1 MLAVVQQTISVTAPV
16 FTMLFLGVVLKRFG
30 LIDTGFINTAST
42 LVFRGTLPTLLFL
55 GIINADLSTALR
67 PALLLY
73 FVLATLG
80 CFLLAWGWA
89 IVRCPE
95 ADRGIYTQGAFRGN
109 NGIVGLALATSLYGD
124 YGLSVGAV
132 LGGVV
137 ILTYNVLSAIIL
149 AIYSPQAKTDVW
161 SLSKSIATNPLIIGV
176 LLAIPFAAWQIPL
189 PAWLLTSGGYFA
201 QMSLP
206 LALICI
212 GATLTLDSLRQ
223 GSGMAVSSSLMKVLW
238 LPLLATLGAGLC
250 GFRGADLGILFVYF
264 ASPTAA
270 ASFVMAKA
278 VGGNYQLAAAII
290 VITTLAS
297 VVSTNLGL
305 LVLQWGGWV

>member
-1 MLAVVQQTISVTAPV
+1 MLAIVQQTVSVTAPV
-16 FTMLFLGVVLKRFG
+16 FSMLFLGVVLKRLG
-30 LIDTGFINTAST
+30 LIDSAFINTAST

-55 GIINADLSTALR
+55 GIINADLSTALQ

-73 FVLATLG
+73 FVVATLG

-95 ADRGIYTQGAFRGN
+95 ADRGVYTQGAFRGN
-109 NGIVGLALATSLYGD
+109 NGIVGLALATSIYGD

-137 ILTYNVLSAIIL
+137 ILCYNVLSAIIL
-149 AIYSPQAKTDVW
+149 AIYSPQAKADVW
-161 SLSKSIATNPLIIGV
+161 SLSKSIATNPLIVGV
-176 LLAIPFAAWQIPL
+176 LLAIPFAAWKIPL
-189 PAWLLTSGGYFA
+189 PTWLLTSGGYFA

-212 GATLTLDSLRQ
+212 GATLSLDSLRQ
-223 GSGMAVSSSLMKVLW
+223 GSGVAVGSSLLKVLW
-238 LPLLATLGAGLC
+238 LPLLATLGAGLW
-250 GFRGADLGILFVYF
+250 GFRGPDLGILFLYF
-264 ASPTAA
+264 VSPTAA

-278 VGGNYQLAAAII
+278 AGGNYQLAAAII
-290 VITTLAS
+290 VISTLAS
-297 VVSTNLGL
+297 VLSTNLGL
-305 LVLQWGGWV
+305 LVLQFVGWI

>member
-16 FTMLFLGVVLKRFG
+16 FSMLFLGVVLKRLG
-30 LIDTGFINTAST
+30 LVDVAFINTAST

-55 GIINADLSTALR
+55 GIIKADLSAALQ

-80 CFLLAWGWA
+80 CFLLAWAWS
-89 IVRCPE
+89 VWRCPK

-109 NGIVGLALATSLYGD
+109 NGIVGLALATSIYGD

-137 ILTYNVLSAIIL
+137 ILSYNILSAIIL
-149 AIYSPQAKTDVW
+149 AIYSPQAKADVW
-161 SLSKSIATNPLIIGV
+161 SVGKSIVSNPLIIGV
-176 LLAIPFAAWQIPL
+176 LAAIPFAAWQIPL
-189 PAWLLTSGGYFA
+189 PAWLLTSAGYFA

-223 GSGMAVSSSLMKVLW
+223 GTGMAISSSLMKVLW
-238 LPLLATLGAGLC
+238 LPVLATLGAGLC
-250 GFRGADLGILFVYF
+250 GFRGADLGILFLYF
-264 ASPTAA
+264 VSPTAA

-278 VGGNYQLAAAII
+278 VGGNYQLASAII
-290 VITTLAS
+290 VISTLAS
-297 VVSTNLGL
+297 VITTNLGL
-305 LVLQWGGWV
+305 LLLQWVGWL

>member
-16 FTMLFLGVVLKRFG
+16 FSMLFLGVALKRFG

-55 GIINADLSTALR
+55 GIIKADLSTALQ

-80 CFLLAWGWA
+80 CFLLAWGWS
-89 IVRCPE
+89 VLRCPE

-109 NGIVGLALATSLYGD
+109 NGIVGLALATSMYGD

-137 ILTYNVLSAIIL
+137 ILSYNVLSAIIL
-149 AIYSPQAKTDVW
+149 AMYSPQAKTDVW
-161 SLSKSIATNPLIIGV
+161 SLSKSIATNPLIVGV
-176 LLAIPFAAWQIPL
+176 LLAIPFAAWQISL

-223 GSGMAVSSSLMKVLW
+223 GSGVAVSSSLMKVFW

-250 GFRGADLGILFVYF
+250 GFRGADLGILFLYF
-264 ASPTAA
+264 VSPTAA

-278 VGGNYQLAAAII
+278 VGGNAQLAAAII

-305 LVLQWGGWV
+305 LVLQWVGWI

>member
-16 FTMLFLGVVLKRFG
+16 FSMLFLGVALKRFG

-55 GIINADLSTALR
+55 GIIKADLSTALQ

-80 CFLLAWGWA
+80 CFLLAWGWS
-89 IVRCPE
+89 VLRCPE

-109 NGIVGLALATSLYGD
+109 NGIVGLALATSMYGD

-137 ILTYNVLSAIIL
+137 ILSYNVLSAIIL
-149 AIYSPQAKTDVW
+149 AMYSPQAKTDVW
-161 SLSKSIATNPLIIGV
+161 SLSKSIATNPLIVGV

-223 GSGMAVSSSLMKVLW
+223 GSGVAVSSSLMKVFW

-250 GFRGADLGILFVYF
+250 GFRGADLGILFLYF
-264 ASPTAA
+264 VSPTAA

-278 VGGNYQLAAAII
+278 VGGNAQLAAAII
-290 VITTLAS
+290 VITTLAA
-297 VVSTNLGL
+297 VVTTNLGL
-305 LVLQWGGWV
+305 LLLQWGGWA

>member
-16 FTMLFLGVVLKRFG
+16 FSMLFLGVALKRFG
-30 LIDTGFINTAST
+30 LIDAGFINTAST

-55 GIINADLSTALR
+55 GIIKADLSTALR

-89 IVRCPE
+89 ILRCPE

-161 SLSKSIATNPLIIGV
+161 SLSKSIATNPLIVGV

-264 ASPTAA
+264 VSPTAA

-278 VGGNYQLAAAII
+278 AGANYQLAAAII

-297 VVSTNLGL
+297 VISTNLGL
-305 LVLQWGGWV
+305 LILQWGGWI